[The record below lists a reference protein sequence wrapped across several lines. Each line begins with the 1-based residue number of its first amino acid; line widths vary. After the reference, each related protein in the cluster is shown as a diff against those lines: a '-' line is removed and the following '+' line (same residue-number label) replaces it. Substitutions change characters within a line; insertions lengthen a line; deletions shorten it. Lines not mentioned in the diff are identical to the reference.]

1 VTAPAAD
8 REIVLAPETSA
19 FEQAKAIVR
28 YCAGL
33 GYPLTLADFNKL
45 AFAEDHA
52 LMRWIKSELSA
63 DRPAFL
69 DRYRHDNQEDTN
81 NAIEETE
88 EDATAQAA
96 RDQAARTVYSGGA
109 RRRSERADAA
119 LHQGDGGIDHGGAGG
134 AAVRRAGHGDVGA
147 GVRRG
152 VRGAARTG
160 HERSAGDLMAPK
172 KPTKDPKPKKPK
184 EKGAKGDVKI
194 EHFQQPMP
202 CALSPEEVIDRGN
215 KVMKL
220 LSDKE
225 MKQADIK
232 SVTAHLKA
240 DIKQIDAD
248 IAKLSKE
255 HTEKRCYRSVEIRRE
270 YRYRVGSVVDIRTDL
285 DDVINER
292 PLTGT
297 ERQLEDERLSKAPAK
312 PKAANDEEAPD
323 QPGSD
328 EPPESGERADEDE
341 DSEASAE

>member
-1 VTAPAAD
+1 MNKPTDRDIALGSGSTSFEAD
-8 REIVLAPETSA
+8 C
-19 FEQAKAIVR
+19 AIAR
-28 YCAGL
+28 HCSRL
-33 GYPLTLADFNKL
+33 GYLVSL
-45 AFAEDHA
+45 EDVQKWSEA
-52 LMRWIKSELSA
+52 AMAAVVAWVESELIA

-69 DRYRHDNQEDTN
+69 DRYRHDNQEDT
-81 NAIEETE
+81 
-88 EDATAQAA
+88 
-96 RDQAARTVYSGGA
+96 
-109 RRRSERADAA
+109 
-119 LHQGDGGIDHGGAGG
+119 
-134 AAVRRAGHGDVGA
+134 
-147 GVRRG
+147 
-152 VRGAARTG
+152 
-160 HERSAGDLMAPK
+160 MAPK

-215 KVMKL
+215 KVMNL

-312 PKAANDEEAPD
+312 PKGPEAANDGDEAGDP
-323 QPGSD
+323 PGSD
-328 EPPESGERADEDE
+328 DAPESGEQVDEDD

>member
-1 VTAPAAD
+1 VSAAAD

-52 LMRWIKSELSA
+52 LMRWIKSELIA

-69 DRYRHDNQEDTN
+69 DRYRHDNQEDT
-81 NAIEETE
+81 
-88 EDATAQAA
+88 
-96 RDQAARTVYSGGA
+96 
-109 RRRSERADAA
+109 
-119 LHQGDGGIDHGGAGG
+119 
-134 AAVRRAGHGDVGA
+134 
-147 GVRRG
+147 
-152 VRGAARTG
+152 
-160 HERSAGDLMAPK
+160 MAPK

-312 PKAANDEEAPD
+312 PKGPEAANDGDEAGDP
-323 QPGSD
+323 PGSD
-328 EPPESGERADEDE
+328 DAPESGEQVDEDD